1 MITYINGGDYMD
13 IQREILKLKEKRN
26 AIILAH
32 YYQRPEIQEIADAV
46 GDSYYLSKLAKD
58 CPNKVIVFCG
68 VRFMAESAKIL
79 SPEKIVILPSPDAGC
94 PMADMADRERL
105 INLKK
110 EHPNAAVVCYIN
122 STADVKAECDVIVTS
137 SNALN
142 IIRKLDKD
150 EIIFLPDENLGSY
163 IAEQIPEKKFILWE
177 GFCITHKKVRVENII
192 SIKDIKPRS
201 KVLVHPECEKAVR
214 NLADFIGST
223 KEIIDYATLS
233 KEEDFIIVTEQ
244 GILHELQK
252 RNPNKNFYIPGTT
265 MTCVN
270 MKKTRLEDIYNS
282 LLNMNNI
289 MEVEEEVRLKAL
301 QSLINMHNY
310 AG

>member
-1 MITYINGGDYMD
+1 MD

-32 YYQRPEIQEIADAV
+32 YYQRPEVQEIADAV

>member
-1 MITYINGGDYMD
+1 MD